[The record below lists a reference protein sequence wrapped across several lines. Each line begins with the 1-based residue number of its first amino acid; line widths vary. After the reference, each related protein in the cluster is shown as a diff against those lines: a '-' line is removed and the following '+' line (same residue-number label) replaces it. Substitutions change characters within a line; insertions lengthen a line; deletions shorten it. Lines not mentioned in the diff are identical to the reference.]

1 MAYVVWR
8 VLLKQYSKVRLGIQ
22 RNPSVEDE
30 ISPTTRRT
38 KSFDDQA
45 WKVHDET
52 VNLSA
57 NISAISTTALAIRS
71 PQVDYDLE
79 SLGSTREPRSRSSGL
94 DEVLVAG
101 GTEDSATLNRGEVR
115 KSRSKMKS
123 YLKRCKDVLISGV
136 VGHTGGVT
144 PSCPNAS
151 SPEDHQDVVVYH
163 AQSDE
168 SQPNSASCWYLDDH
182 LMELR
187 PEDNREPYSSLAS
200 ARLKSELEESRMARE
215 RRLNEVSE
223 VGAEVPTANVT
234 TIVTNTSSSSIAKI
248 GEISEHLT
256 ESTSIADVIPE
267 DPGPTPELHADALP
281 GDCLSSAH
289 GSSGSGSSSSSIE
302 SLIDHY
308 LGPLYPDYVDHTRPM
323 LIRQARDLL
332 VCTFHG
338 DLERFEADFLRPAT
352 DIVRELR
359 CAYQRG
365 KAQNDDGLR

>member
-1 MAYVVWR
+1 MTRHQAEH
-8 VLLKQYSKVRLGIQ
+8 Q
-22 RNPSVEDE
+22 

-71 PQVDYDLE
+71 PAVDYDLE
-79 SLGSTREPRSRSSGL
+79 SLGSSREPRSRSSGL
-94 DEVLVAG
+94 NEVLVAA
-101 GTEDSATLNRGEVR
+101 GTDELHTSDAHTCSTLNRGEVR

-136 VGHTGGVT
+136 VGHTGGAG
-144 PSCPNAS
+144 SCPNTGT
-151 SPEDHQDVVVYH
+151 PEDHQDVVVYH

-200 ARLKSELEESRMARE
+200 ARLKLEMEESRMARE
-215 RRLNEVSE
+215 STADVERRLDEVPA

-234 TIVTNTSSSSIAKI
+234 TIVTNTSSSSMARI
-248 GEISEHLT
+248 GSTSEQLHRPST
-256 ESTSIADVIPE
+256 EESTSNDDVISE
-267 DPGPTPELHADALP
+267 DSEVVPKSKWRRRSNRTGSYQSNREALQREPPPLRRASTPSTNFPVHRTGGKMYGEQKIERDRADNPISAR
-281 GDCLSSAH
+281 LS
-289 GSSGSGSSSSSIE
+289 
-302 SLIDHY
+302 
-308 LGPLYPDYVDHTRPM
+308 R
-323 LIRQARDLL
+323 L
-332 VCTFHG
+332 V
-338 DLERFEADFLRPAT
+338 
-352 DIVRELR
+352 
-359 CAYQRG
+359 
-365 KAQNDDGLR
+365 